1 MTPRFV
7 ARCGAAVGALGLA
20 LLGGPAW
27 AADLPSLPTAPVGPV
42 APVAAPDPVPT
53 SLLPSPVASALDPI
67 LSKLPGHQPTSK
79 PSPRPAPKAQPAPQR
94 QVARSQTRI
103 AVLPAAPANLALR
116 TGNSDVAALRPLS
129 GIVGPMAVPPMP
141 VVPQLAPVPA
151 SGVRQAVPA
160 PTGDDG
166 LPAVIVALAI
176 GAVSAAAA
184 GQVAEMA
191 ARRRVS

>member
-1 MTPRFV
+1 MTARFV

-27 AADLPSLPTAPVGPV
+27 AVDLPSLPTAPVGPV

-67 LSKLPGHQPTSK
+67 LSQLPGHEPTAK
-79 PSPRPAPKAQPAPQR
+79 PSPRPAPNAQPAPQR
-94 QVARSQTRI
+94 QVARSETRI

-116 TGNSDVAALRPLS
+116 TDNGVAALRPLS
-129 GIVGPMAVPPMP
+129 GIVAPMAVPPMP

-151 SGVRQAVPA
+151 AGVQAALPG